1 MNKYKIKFYYT
12 DNTNVETY
20 LDSELEMED
29 FITDFADKNN
39 NKKFLVF
46 VNKGSIAINIDNVKY
61 FTIDIVQTNIT
72 EVGE

>member
-1 MNKYKIKFYYT
+1 MNKYKIKFCYT

-29 FITDFADKNN
+29 FITDFADKNH

-61 FTIDIVQTNIT
+61 YTIDIVQTNIT